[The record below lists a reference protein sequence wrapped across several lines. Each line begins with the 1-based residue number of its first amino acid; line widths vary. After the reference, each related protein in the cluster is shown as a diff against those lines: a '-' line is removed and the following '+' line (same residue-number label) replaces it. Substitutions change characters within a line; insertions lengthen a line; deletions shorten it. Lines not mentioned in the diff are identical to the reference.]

1 MKSPL
6 AFFRSYQDQDYNLR
20 GMVQNWETG
29 IFRWPEQQ
37 MFSCWTPVFKSA
49 HPYPVL
55 TSVALCRIDIHS
67 GTRREL
73 SRTAASLTLF
83 SLENVATG
91 QARWRSNLSSSL
103 GIQKPGTYDFQLTDS
118 WGNTFVSNPFYLCQP
133 FSGYAPVISFFTNS
147 PGFDGCCDI
156 NTADSVQGYGT
167 IQDPIKLKGDETS
180 PAASNYYGTDSSG
193 ARGYH
198 SLPVGYENWVVS
210 SGESEYPIE
219 NLDRLNIETAGTVD
233 VELTQP
239 SAGVVNLRIDGGN
252 GRDIKARKIAIIG
265 L

>member
-55 TSVALCRIDIHS
+55 TSVALCRIDIHTGS
-67 GTRREL
+67 RREL
-73 SRTAASLTLF
+73 SRDNASLTLF
-83 SLENVATG
+83 TLENIAPG
-91 QARWRSNLSSSL
+91 QARWRSNLGASL
-103 GIQKPGTYDFQLTDS
+103 GIRQPGTYDLQITDS

-133 FSGYAPVISFFTNS
+133 FSGYAPIISFFTNS

-156 NTADSVQGYGT
+156 NTTDSVQGYGT
-167 IQDPIKLKGDETS
+167 IQDPIRLRGDEVS
-180 PAASNYYGTDSSG
+180 PAGSNYYGTDPTG
-193 ARGYH
+193 ARGFH
-198 SLPVGYENWVVS
+198 QLPAGYENWTIS

-219 NLDRLNIETAGTVD
+219 NLDRLNIETTGAVS

-239 SAGVVNLRIDGGN
+239 GAGVVNLRINSAGDVSV
-252 GRDIKARKIAIIG
+252 KALKIAKK